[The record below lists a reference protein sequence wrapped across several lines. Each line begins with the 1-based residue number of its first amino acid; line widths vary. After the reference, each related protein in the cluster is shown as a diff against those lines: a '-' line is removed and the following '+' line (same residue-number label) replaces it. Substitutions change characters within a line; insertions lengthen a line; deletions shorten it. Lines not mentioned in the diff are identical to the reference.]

1 MAEYPAPRGV
11 SAPGISTPG
20 VHGAVFV
27 AMFLISFSYPV
38 GEAIANEFDT
48 GVLLFIRFGLATAIF
63 APLVAWRH
71 GLAWPGWRALAG
83 YAAISASLVV
93 FFWCMFFAL
102 RTTSALNTGAI
113 STLIPGLTAIAGA
126 ILVGERLGW
135 HRLAAL
141 GIGLIGA
148 LWVVFR
154 GDWDRFVALDL
165 NQGDLIYFAGCVAM
179 GFYSPLVK
187 LFHRGEPVM
196 VMTLWIAALNA
207 VGFLLI
213 ANDALWTMAW
223 SDVPLLRLWRGRL
236 RRDLLDG
243 DLLLP
248 DAVGHH
254 QDRPDPRP
262 GLQLPSAGPRDRH
275 RLGARQGTAERS
287 HRPRRPDRARR
298 KPGDPARRDLR
309 GPLRRHRTLL
319 TATISGARLRTG
331 GRR

>member
-1 MAEYPAPRGV
+1 MTEHPAPRGV
-11 SAPGISTPG
+11 PVPGISTPG

-48 GVLLFIRFGLATAIF
+48 GVLLFLRFGLATAIF
-63 APLVAWRH
+63 GPLVAWRH
-71 GLAWPGWRALAG
+71 GPIWRGWRALGG
-83 YAAISASLVV
+83 YAAISVSLVA

-196 VMTLWIAALNA
+196 VMTLWITALNA
-207 VGFLLI
+207 VAFLLI
-213 ANDALWTMAW
+213 ANAALWTTAW
-223 SDVPLLRLWRGRL
+223 SDVPLFAYGGVAFVAICSTVISSFLMQWGTIRIGPTRVQSYSY
-236 RRDLLDG
+236 
-243 DLLLP
+243 LLP
-248 DAVGHH
+248 ALVIVIDWALGK
-254 QDRPDPRP
+254 
-262 GLQLPSAGPRDRH
+262 GLPS
-275 RLGARQGTAERS
+275 
-287 HRPRRPDRARR
+287 
-298 KPGDPARRDLR
+298 
-309 GPLRRHRTLL
+309 LL
-319 TATISGARLRTG
+319 TVPGVLIVLAASLVIQRGEIFEGRSVGAARS
-331 GRR
+331 

>member
-1 MAEYPAPRGV
+1 MTEHPAPRGV
-11 SAPGISTPG
+11 PVPGISTPG

-48 GVLLFIRFGLATAIF
+48 GVLLFLRFGLATAIF
-63 APLVAWRH
+63 GPLVAWRH
-71 GLAWPGWRALAG
+71 GPIWRGWRALGG
-83 YAAISASLVV
+83 YAAISVSLVA

-141 GIGLIGA
+141 GIGLVGA

-213 ANDALWTMAW
+213 ANAALWTVAW
-223 SDVPLLRLWRGRL
+223 NDVPLFAYGGVAFVAICSTVISSFLMQWGTIRIGPTRVQSYSY
-236 RRDLLDG
+236 
-243 DLLLP
+243 LLP
-248 DAVGHH
+248 ALVIVIDWALGK
-254 QDRPDPRP
+254 
-262 GLQLPSAGPRDRH
+262 GLPSLLTVPGVLIVLVASLVIQRGEIFEGRSV
-275 RLGARQGTAERS
+275 GTA
-287 HRPRRPDRARR
+287 RP
-298 KPGDPARRDLR
+298 
-309 GPLRRHRTLL
+309 
-319 TATISGARLRTG
+319 
-331 GRR
+331 

>member
-1 MAEYPAPRGV
+1 MTEHPAPRSV
-11 SAPGISTPG
+11 PVPGISTPG

-38 GEAIANEFDT
+38 GEAIANELDT
-48 GVLLFIRFGLATAIF
+48 GVLLFLRFGLATAIF
-63 APLVAWRH
+63 GPLVAWRH
-71 GLAWPGWRALAG
+71 GPIWRGWRALGG
-83 YAAISASLVV
+83 YAAISVSLVA

-196 VMTLWIAALNA
+196 VMTLWITALNA
-207 VGFLLI
+207 VAFLLI
-213 ANDALWTMAW
+213 ANAALWTTAW
-223 SDVPLLRLWRGRL
+223 SDVPLFAYGGGRL

-248 DAVGHH
+248 HAVGHH

-262 GLQLPSAGPRDRH
+262 VLQLPPAGPRHRH
-275 RLGARQGTAERS
+275 RLGARQGTAEPA
-287 HRPRRPDRARR
+287 HRPRCPDRACRE
-298 KPGDPARRDLR
+298 PGDPARRDLR
-309 GPLRRHRTLL
+309 GPFRRNSAPL
-319 TATISGARLRTG
+319 TARISGARCRR
-331 GRR
+331 GRP